1 MISEK
6 TKKNKKQ
13 KDCEKEVF
21 VRRLPKIEV
30 PVIHIDGNR
39 FIYKKRV
46 DDNGFYRLGLWQNP
60 NGETRILATSWLLND
75 DLGLLKKPPNPNP
88 FEEMGLSLRF
98 FEPGR
103 NVEIENLFKIRPI
116 IASKLIS
123 EATKDRLKNK
133 KIILRYPSCSFPI
146 KSLEDL
152 RGESGILNLY
162 VVCSRI
168 YDKMEHYL
176 FCSALSNSGISVSE
190 RQIVWFFSLPGTITD
205 SPVKSSNNSYFSI
218 KLRERK
224 KTIQTETETRL
235 AEILQKKSDAL
246 DSKVKTDIEPV
257 HREIEELNNYIDELR
272 KKIRRTRA
280 TREKAGANELLQKV
294 VKDRDNAR
302 KKQENIFLQN
312 SNLKE
317 RLLKGSSEVSIKVKH
332 IFILKWMLT

>member
-1 MISEK
+1 MIS
-6 TKKNKKQ
+6 TKKKNNKKQ

-21 VRRLPKIEV
+21 VRRLPKVEV
-30 PVIHIDGNR
+30 PVIYIDGNR

-60 NGETRILATSWLLND
+60 NGDTRILATSWLLND

-88 FEEMGLSLRF
+88 FEQLGLSLRF

-123 EATKDRLKNK
+123 EASKDRLKNK

-162 VVCSRI
+162 IVCSKI

-176 FCSALSNSGISVSE
+176 FCSALSNSGIDVSE
-190 RQIVWFFSLPGTITD
+190 RQIVWFFSLPGTMID
-205 SPVKSSNNSYFSI
+205 SPIKSNDNGYFSM

-224 KTIQTETETRL
+224 KLIQTAIETQMAGIIQE
-235 AEILQKKSDAL
+235 KSDAL
-246 DSKVKTDIEPV
+246 DRKVKTDIEPV
-257 HREIEELNNYIDELR
+257 HREIEELNSCIDELR
-272 KKIRRTRA
+272 RKMRRTRA
-280 TREKAGANELLQKV
+280 TREKAGIHILLQKA
-294 VKDRDNAR
+294 VKNRDSVR
-302 KKQENIFLQN
+302 KKQEDIFIQN
-312 SNLKE
+312 NNMKE
-317 RLLKGSSEVSIKVKH
+317 KLLKAASEVSIKVKH
-332 IFILKWMLT
+332 IFILKWMLK